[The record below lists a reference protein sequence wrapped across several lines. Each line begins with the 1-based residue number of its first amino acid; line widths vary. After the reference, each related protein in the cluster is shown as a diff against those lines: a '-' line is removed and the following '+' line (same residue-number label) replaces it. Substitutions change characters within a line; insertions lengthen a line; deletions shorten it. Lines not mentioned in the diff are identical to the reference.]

1 MTQYEW
7 IKSLSPEDMAI
18 FITGVQLQAL
28 IDHGVC
34 TEEQADAVRE
44 KMCENGIKILSREV
58 GKRGSTS

>member
-7 IKSLSPEDMAI
+7 IKSLSLEEMAF

-28 IDHGVC
+28 IDYRVC
-34 TEEQADAVRE
+34 TEEQADEVRE
-44 KMCENGIKILSREV
+44 EMWEYGKKILSREV